1 MTQSS
6 EAQQNSN
13 THILVAEDDQVTR
26 MLLKK
31 ILEQAGYHA
40 DCVAD
45 GQAAVAALQLMDYD
59 LILMDCYMPRLDGFA
74 TTQLIR
80 QSSSAEINPK
90 IPVIAM
96 TGLSGEQDR
105 ARCLDA
111 GMDDHIGKP
120 VRADELILAIE
131 KNLGRVAGRTA
142 SRIAQGAGAVPL
154 TLGAAEPALEGDFL
168 DTLLDRFLAEIP
180 DVVKSLALAAEG
192 RDLAEL
198 ERIGHRLRG
207 TSDVLEMR
215 KLSSRSR
222 ALEQA
227 GKNGESAL
235 AVRLTAEMIG
245 ALQKIAAALQ
255 HPAN

>member
-6 EAQQNSN
+6 EAQQNS
-13 THILVAEDDQVTR
+13 TAYILVAEDDQVTR

-31 ILEQAGYHA
+31 MLEQAGYQA

-74 TTQLIR
+74 TTRLIR
-80 QSSSAEINPK
+80 QSSSADINPK

-120 VRADELILAIE
+120 VSAGELILVIE
-131 KNLGRVAGRTA
+131 KNLGRT
-142 SRIAQGAGAVPL
+142 AQGAGVVPL
-154 TLGAAEPALEGDFL
+154 ALGAAEPALEGDFL

-222 ALEQA
+222 ALEQVA
-227 GKNGESAL
+227 KNGESAV
-235 AVRLTAEMIG
+235 AVQLTAEMIG
-245 ALQKIAAALQ
+245 ELQKIAAALQ

>member
-80 QSSSAEINPK
+80 HSSSADINSK

-131 KNLGRVAGRTA
+131 KNLGR
-142 SRIAQGAGAVPL
+142 IAQGAGVVPL
-154 TLGAAEPALEGDFL
+154 ALGAAEPAMEGDFL

-180 DVVKSLALAAEG
+180 DVVKSLAIAAEG

-227 GKNGESAL
+227 GKNGETDL

>member
-6 EAQQNSN
+6 EAQQNST

-80 QSSSAEINPK
+80 HSSSADINSK

-131 KNLGRVAGRTA
+131 KNLGRAA

-154 TLGAAEPALEGDFL
+154 ALGAAEPALEGDFL

-255 HPAN
+255 HPAS